1 MNMYHGRALPRN
13 DFGLPEFFG
22 LPLLDWREPANSN
35 TLNDTD
41 PTSLTPGGR
50 IIFNRIRRPV
60 STCNLLARLAGLGSE
75 VDHVG

>member
-1 MNMYHGRALPRN
+1 MQFYHNAIPAN
-13 DFGLPEFFG
+13 NTGLPEFG

-35 TLNDTD
+35 HQHDTD
-41 PTSLTPGGR
+41 TANLTTGGR
-50 IIFNRIRRPV
+50 IIFNRTRRPV